1 MSLNVS
7 KTHIGE
13 WLSLLRENANI
24 GFLILDGEGKILSAD
39 AKMLSIWEV
48 LVSEDSN
55 NESVEGRYINDV
67 IRAVN
72 SFSEVLLEVRKTGH
86 ICVNEYPFITKKG
99 SSKWAMVEGW
109 ILQENDEDILTGWC
123 WVDITSVCERTNS
136 DYLKMFGD
144 ALSFIF
150 KDIPLMFFFWE
161 ITEDNRTKILGV
173 NKEGENVLGY
183 SSSEVIGKDFLEF
196 AIPEAWKP
204 AVKKYVENMH
214 LNPTPYLG
222 EHPLFTRDGQEV
234 SIRWLDVPIK
244 LTMFN
249 RIWVVSI
256 GEDIRERVKMEREL
270 RESEERYRRIVE
282 AIMDYFYH
290 VKVEN
295 GKVVE
300 TRHSPGCEAVTGY
313 TPEEFYANP
322 YLWYSMVYDE
332 DKEIVLN
339 YANAITRGEFQGP
352 IVHRIIRKDGQ
363 IRWIRNTSVLVF
375 DREGN
380 FVGYDSLI
388 RDITEEVIA
397 QDALKK
403 SELFYRGIIENL
415 AEGYFEM
422 DLEGNIKFAN
432 PSFIKILGKSRL
444 QSLLNRKFIEF
455 VELDEQPKLVN
466 LFNEIKEKKKG
477 IRSCEWKLKLDK
489 KDEERVVECSFFP
502 LNSHRGKV
510 KGISGIL
517 RDITERK
524 RQEEHLRQIQK
535 WESLGAIVG
544 GIAHDF
550 NNLLMVMQGHL
561 DLEEAEFPFE
571 VGDMPYGVLLHHA
584 EIENAIY
591 KAKELCK
598 QMMIYAGKGFA
609 VHKKIHNINSI
620 IESML
625 PVLETTVKRKVKLNV
640 NLCKDETKV
649 LCDEVLIRQVVLSLV
664 TNSVEAIGN
673 KEGLIDIST
682 RVIEYNKEM
691 FSSFILDGKDLPE
704 GKYVEVVVEDTGCG
718 IEAKDINKIFEPF
731 YSSKFLG
738 RGLGLSSVLGIVRS
752 HQGGMKV
759 ESKVG
764 VGTKM
769 YVVFPWISSD
779 TPVETDLDEIEFEET
794 DRYRKEVVLIFDKDT
809 TISELTRRI
818 LDMKGFDAL
827 SVKNKIKAMEVM
839 SSSEYEVKLLILNV
853 SSQENE
859 WKELLEEIKQKGI
872 RIPIILSGG
881 WSMDDIIEEYR
892 DIAVGILR
900 KPYLPNEIIN
910 IVKENWK

>member
-1 MSLNVS
+1 MSLKVSNVQM
-7 KTHIGE
+7 GE
-13 WLSLLRENANI
+13 WLSLLRENANM

-48 LVSEDSN
+48 PFSEDSN
-55 NESVEGRYINDV
+55 NESVENRYINDV
-67 IRAVN
+67 IHPIK
-72 SFSEVLLEVRKTGH
+72 SFTEVLEEIKKTGH
-86 ICVNEYPFITKKG
+86 ICANEYPFITLKG
-99 SSKWAMVEGW
+99 SSKWAMLEGW
-109 ILQENDEDILTGWC
+109 ILQENDEDFLTGWC
-123 WVDITSVCERTNS
+123 WVDITPVCEQTNS

-161 ITEDNRTKILGV
+161 ITDDNRTKILGL
-173 NKEGENVLGY
+173 NKEGEKVLGY
-183 SSSEVIGKDFLEF
+183 SSSEVIGRDFLEF
-196 AIPEAWKP
+196 AIPEAWKT
-204 AVKKYVENMH
+204 AVKKYVESIR
-214 LNPTPYLG
+214 LNPKPYLG
-222 EHPLFTRDGQEV
+222 EHPLFTKDGQEV
-234 SIRWLDVPIK
+234 SIRWLDVPVE

-256 GEDIRERVKMEREL
+256 GEDIRERLKMERKL

-282 AIMDYFYH
+282 AILDYFYH

-300 TRHSPGCEAVTGY
+300 TIHSPGCEAVTGY

-332 DKEIVLN
+332 DKEAVLN
-339 YANAITRGEFQGP
+339 YANAIAKGVYQTP
-352 IVHRIIRKDGQ
+352 IIHRIIRKDGQ
-363 IRWIRNTSVLVF
+363 IRWVRNTSLLIF

-380 FVGYDSLI
+380 FIGYDSLI

-397 QDALKK
+397 QDELKK

-432 PSFIKILGKSRL
+432 PSFLKILGKTRL
-444 QSLLNRKFIEF
+444 RSLLNRKFVEF
-455 VELDEQPKLVN
+455 VELEEQPQLLN
-466 LFNEIKEKKKG
+466 LLNEIREKKKNIG
-477 IRSCEWKLKLDK
+477 SCEWKLKLEK
-489 KDEERVVECSFFP
+489 MDEERIVESSFFP
-502 LNSHRGKV
+502 LNTQRGKV
-510 KGISGIL
+510 KGIAGIL

-524 RQEEHLRQIQK
+524 KQEEHLIQLQK

-561 DLEEAEFPFE
+561 DLEEAELPFE
-571 VGDMPYGVLLHHA
+571 VANIPNGIALHHA

-609 VHKKIHNINSI
+609 VHKKMHNINSI

-625 PVLETTVKRKVKLNV
+625 PVLETTVKRKVKLNI
-640 NLCKDETKV
+640 NLCKDETRV
-649 LCDEVLIRQVVLSLV
+649 LCDEVLIRQIVLSLV

-673 KEGLIDIST
+673 REGLIDIST
-682 RVIEYNKEM
+682 RVVEYNKEI
-691 FSSFILDGKDLPE
+691 FSSFILDGKNLPE
-704 GKYVEVVVEDTGCG
+704 GKYVEIVVEDTGCG
-718 IEAKDINKIFEPF
+718 IDAKDINKIFEPF

-769 YVVFPWISSD
+769 YVVFPWVSSD
-779 TPVETDLDEIEFEET
+779 TPIETNLDEIELGEP
-794 DRYRKEVVLIFDKDT
+794 DKCRKEIVLIFDRDT
-809 TISELTRRI
+809 TIGELVRRI
-818 LDMKGFDAL
+818 LNMKGFDAL
-827 SVKNKIKAMEVM
+827 SVRNKVKAMEVIN
-839 SSSEYEVKLLILNV
+839 SSEYEVKMLILDVGSN
-853 SSQENE
+853 ENE
-859 WKELLEEIKQKGI
+859 WKELLDEIKQKEI
-872 RIPIILSGG
+872 KIPVILSGI
-881 WSMDDIIEEYR
+881 WSMDEVTEKYR
-892 DIAVGILR
+892 DIIVGLLR
-900 KPYLPNEIIN
+900 KPYLPTEVIN

>member
-1 MSLNVS
+1 M
-7 KTHIGE
+7 GE

-24 GFLILDGEGKILSAD
+24 GFLILDGEGRILNAD
-39 AKMLSIWEV
+39 AKVLSMWEIPFT
-48 LVSEDSN
+48 EDN
-55 NESVEGRYINDV
+55 NQSVEGKYINEV
-67 IRAVN
+67 IHPIN
-72 SFSEVLLEVRKTGH
+72 SFSEILLEVRKTGH
-86 ICVNEYPFITKKG
+86 ICVNEYPFITLKG
-99 SSKWAMVEGW
+99 SSKWVMLEGW

-123 WVDITSVCERTNS
+123 WVDITPVCERTNS

-161 ITEDNRTKILGV
+161 ITDDNCTKILGV
-173 NKEGENVLGY
+173 NKEGEKLLGY
-183 SSSEVIGKDFLEF
+183 SSSEVMGKDFLEF
-196 AIPEAWKP
+196 AIPEVWKP

-214 LNPTPYLG
+214 LNPKPYLG
-222 EHPLFTRDGQEV
+222 EHPLFTKDGQEV
-234 SIRWLDVPIK
+234 SIRWLDVPVE

-249 RIWVVSI
+249 RLWVVSI

-295 GKVVE
+295 GRVVE
-300 TRHSPGCEAVTGY
+300 TIHSPGCEAVTGY

-339 YANAITRGEFQGP
+339 YANAISRGEFQGP

-363 IRWIRNTSVLVF
+363 IRWIRNTALLIF

-388 RDITEEVIA
+388 RDITEEVVA
-397 QDALKK
+397 QDTLKK

-432 PSFIKILGKSRL
+432 PSFLKILKKTRL

-455 VELDEQPKLVN
+455 VELEEQPRFLN
-466 LFNEIKEKKKG
+466 LFNEIKEKKKNIG
-477 IRSCEWKLKLDK
+477 LCEWKLKLDK
-489 KDEERVVECSFFP
+489 MKEEKIVECSFFP
-502 LNSHRGKV
+502 LYSHRGKV

-524 RQEEHLRQIQK
+524 KQEEHLMQIQK

-561 DLEEAEFPFE
+561 DLEEAELSSE
-571 VGDMPYGVLLHHA
+571 VSTMPYEVVRHHA

-620 IESML
+620 IESMW
-625 PVLETTVKRKVKLNV
+625 PVLKMAVHKKVQLNL
-640 NLCKDETKV
+640 NLCNDTTRV

-673 KEGLIDIST
+673 KEGLINIST

-691 FSSFILDGKDLPE
+691 FSSFILDGKNLPE
-704 GKYVEVVVEDTGCG
+704 GKYIEILVEDTGCG
-718 IEAKDINKIFEPF
+718 IESKDINKIFEPF

-769 YVVFPWISSD
+769 YVVFPWVSSD
-779 TPVETDLDEIEFEET
+779 TSVDKNQDEIEFENFDEHK
-794 DRYRKEVVLIFDKDT
+794 KEVVLIFDKEPMVG
-809 TISELTRRI
+809 ELIKRTLSMR
-818 LDMKGFDAL
+818 GFDA
-827 SVKNKIKAMEVM
+827 VAVNNKVRVMEIID
-839 SSSEYEVKLLILNV
+839 SSEYDVKLLILDV
-853 SSQENE
+853 GLKEDKWE
-859 WKELLEEIKQKGI
+859 ELLDEMKQRGIK
-872 RIPIILSGG
+872 IPVILCSEQPV
-881 WSMDDIIEEYR
+881 DDIIEKYR
-892 DIAVGILR
+892 DIVVDSLR
-900 KPYLPNEIIN
+900 KPYLPTEIIN
-910 IVKENWK
+910 IVRENWNR